1 MLLFSRCIFSGV
13 SHRKPNTC
21 YEDNPIFSSF
31 WRTKPYSLR
40 EGGVIRRFSV
50 LALASAGLLLA
61 ALAAA
66 LAAPPQ
72 IMAPHALLVE
82 AETGSILFEKAADD
96 LVAPASLAKLM
107 TVNVVF
113 DQLQLG
119 NISLDDEYV
128 ISVNAWRK
136 GGAPSHGSTMY
147 AALHSKVKVEDLL
160 KGVMIQSANDGCI
173 ALAEGIAGN
182 ESEFV
187 RMMNDRAREI
197 GLTRSTFTNVD
208 GLPDPKMRV
217 TPRDLAVMARYIV
230 LNYPDYYKWFGERE
244 FTWNKIRQQNRN
256 PLLGAIDGAD
266 GMKTGF
272 TNEAGYNL
280 VGSAVQS
287 GVRLIVVVTGLK
299 NPKDRADDAKKL
311 LDYGFKNFDSRVLFA
326 EGQTVA
332 AAKVYGGAQGSV
344 PVAAK
349 GTVKLMVP
357 RGVSDKI
364 VAKMVYTGP
373 VRAPVQEG
381 QAVGNLQVW
390 RGDAKVLEVPV
401 QASESVAAGSISR
414 RALDAASELVINLYR
429 SAVKRI

>member
-1 MLLFSRCIFSGV
+1 M
-13 SHRKPNTC
+13 
-21 YEDNPIFSSF
+21 
-31 WRTKPYSLR
+31 
-40 EGGVIRRFSV
+40 RRFSV
-50 LALASAGLLLA
+50 LALAAAGLFLA
-61 ALAAA
+61 SVAAA

-147 AALHSKVKVEDLL
+147 AALNSKVKIEDLL

-182 ESEFV
+182 EDEFV

-197 GLTRSTFTNVD
+197 GLTKSVFTNVD

-217 TPRDLAVMARYIV
+217 TPRELAVMARYIV

-280 VGSAVQS
+280 VGSAVQN

-332 AAKVYGGAQGSV
+332 EAKVYGGAQGSV

-349 GTVKLMVP
+349 GAIKLMVP

-381 QAVGNLQVW
+381 QAIGNLQVW

-401 QASESVAAGSISR
+401 QASESVAAGSLSR
-414 RALDAASELVINLYR
+414 RALDAVSELVINLFR
-429 SAVKRI
+429 SATKRI

>member
-1 MLLFSRCIFSGV
+1 MA
-13 SHRKPNTC
+13 
-21 YEDNPIFSSF
+21 
-31 WRTKPYSLR
+31 
-40 EGGVIRRFSV
+40 RFSV
-50 LALASAGLLLA
+50 LALPAAGLFLA
-61 ALAAA
+61 SVVAA

-119 NISLDDEYV
+119 NISLDDQYV

-136 GGAPSHGSTMY
+136 GGAPSGGSTMY

-182 ESEFV
+182 ETEFV

-197 GLTRSTFTNVD
+197 GLTKSIFTNVD

-217 TPRDLAVMARYIV
+217 TPRELAIVARHIV

-244 FTWNKIRQQNRN
+244 FTWNKIRQLNRN
-256 PLLGAIDGAD
+256 PLLGIIEGAD
-266 GMKTGF
+266 GLKTGF

-280 VGSAVQS
+280 VGSAVQN

-332 AAKVYGGAQGSV
+332 EAKVYGGAQGRV

-349 GTVKLMVP
+349 GAIKLMVP

-381 QAVGNLQVW
+381 QAIGNLQVW

-414 RALDAASELVINLYR
+414 RALDAASELVINLFR

>member
-1 MLLFSRCIFSGV
+1 
-13 SHRKPNTC
+13 
-21 YEDNPIFSSF
+21 
-31 WRTKPYSLR
+31 
-40 EGGVIRRFSV
+40 
-50 LALASAGLLLA
+50 
-61 ALAAA
+61 
-66 LAAPPQ
+66 
-72 IMAPHALLVE
+72 
-82 AETGSILFEKAADD
+82 
-96 LVAPASLAKLM
+96 VAPASLAKLM

-119 NISLDDEYV
+119 NINLDDEYV

-136 GGAPSHGSTMY
+136 GGAPSGGSTMY

-182 ESEFV
+182 EMEFV

-197 GLTRSTFTNVD
+197 GLTKSNFTNVD

-217 TPRDLAVMARYIV
+217 TPRELAVMARYIA

-244 FTWNKIRQQNRN
+244 FTWNKIRQLNRN

-280 VGSAVQS
+280 VGSAVQN

-332 AAKVYGGAQGSV
+332 EAKVYGGAQGRV

-349 GTVKLMVP
+349 GAIKLMVP

-381 QAVGNLQVW
+381 QAIGNLQVW

-414 RALDAASELVINLYR
+414 RALDAASELVINLFR

>member
-1 MLLFSRCIFSGV
+1 M
-13 SHRKPNTC
+13 
-21 YEDNPIFSSF
+21 
-31 WRTKPYSLR
+31 
-40 EGGVIRRFSV
+40 RRFGV
-50 LALASAGLLLA
+50 LPGAAAGMFLASIVA
-61 ALAAA
+61 ALAT
-66 LAAPPQ
+66 PPP
-72 IMAPHALLVE
+72 IMAPHALLIE
-82 AETGSILFEKAADD
+82 AETGSVLFEKLADD

-136 GGAPSHGSTMY
+136 GGAPSHGSTMF
-147 AALHSKVKVEDLL
+147 AALNSKVKVEDLL

-182 ESEFV
+182 EMEFV

-197 GLTRSTFTNVD
+197 GLIKSTFTNVD

-217 TPRDLAVMARYIV
+217 TPRELAVMARYIV

-244 FTWNKIRQQNRN
+244 FTWNKIRQLNRN
-256 PLLGAIDGAD
+256 P
-266 GMKTGF
+266 
-272 TNEAGYNL
+272 L
-280 VGSAVQS
+280 VGSAVQN

-332 AAKVYGGAQGSV
+332 EAKVYGGAQGRV

-349 GTVKLMVP
+349 GAVKLMVP

-381 QAVGNLQVW
+381 QAIGNLQVW

-414 RALDAASELVINLYR
+414 RALDAASELVINLFR

>member
-1 MLLFSRCIFSGV
+1 MRRLSVFSCAAAGMF
-13 SHRKPNTC
+13 
-21 YEDNPIFSSF
+21 
-31 WRTKPYSLR
+31 
-40 EGGVIRRFSV
+40 
-50 LALASAGLLLA
+50 LASIAV
-61 ALAAA
+61 A
-66 LAAPPQ
+66 LAAPPP
-72 IMAPHALLVE
+72 ILAPHALLVE
-82 AETGSILFEKAADD
+82 AETGSVLFEKQADD

-147 AALHSKVKVEDLL
+147 AALHSRVKVEDLL

-182 ESEFV
+182 ETEFV

-197 GLTRSTFTNVD
+197 GLTRSNFTNVA

-217 TPRDLAVMARYIV
+217 TPRELALIARHTA

-244 FTWNKIRQQNRN
+244 FTWNKIRQQSRN
-256 PLLGAIDGAD
+256 PLLGMVEGAD

-280 VGSAVQS
+280 VGSAVQN

-299 NPKDRADDAKKL
+299 NAKDRADDAKKL
-311 LDYGFKNFDSRVLFA
+311 LDYGFKNFEARILFA
-326 EGQTVA
+326 EGQNVA
-332 AAKVYGGAQGSV
+332 EAKVYGGAQGRV
-344 PVAAK
+344 AVAAK
-349 GTVKLMVP
+349 EQVKLMVP

-373 VRAPVQEG
+373 IRAPVQEG
-381 QAVGNLQVW
+381 QAIGNLQVW
-390 RGDAKVLEVPV
+390 RGDAKVLDVPV
-401 QASESVAAGSISR
+401 QASESVAAGSIAQR
-414 RALDAASELVINLYR
+414 TMDAASELVIKLFR
-429 SAVKRI
+429 SAAKRI

>member
-1 MLLFSRCIFSGV
+1 M
-13 SHRKPNTC
+13 
-21 YEDNPIFSSF
+21 
-31 WRTKPYSLR
+31 
-40 EGGVIRRFSV
+40 RRFGV
-50 LALASAGLLLA
+50 LPGAAAGMFLASIVA
-61 ALAAA
+61 ALAT
-66 LAAPPQ
+66 PPP
-72 IMAPHALLVE
+72 IMAPHALLIE
-82 AETGSILFEKAADD
+82 AETGSVLFEKLADD

-119 NISLDDEYV
+119 NVSLDDEFN

-136 GGAPSHGSTMY
+136 GGAPSRSSTMY
-147 AALHSKVKVEDLL
+147 AALNSKVRVEDLL

-182 ESEFV
+182 ETEFV

-197 GLTRSTFTNVD
+197 GLVKSYFTNVD

-217 TPRDLAVMARYIV
+217 TPRELAVMARYIV

-256 PLLGAIDGAD
+256 PLLGTVDGAD

-280 VGSAVQS
+280 VGSAVQN

-311 LDYGFKNFDSRVLFA
+311 LEYGFKSFDTKLLFA

-332 AAKVYGGAQGSV
+332 AAKVFGGAQGQ
-344 PVAAK
+344 VAVTAK
-349 GTVKLMVP
+349 GAVKLMVP

-381 QAVGNLQVW
+381 QAIGNLQVW

-401 QASESVAAGSISR
+401 QASESVAAGSISQ
-414 RALDAASELVINLYR
+414 RAIDAASELVIKLFR
-429 SAVKRI
+429 SAAKRI

>member
-1 MLLFSRCIFSGV
+1 M
-13 SHRKPNTC
+13 
-21 YEDNPIFSSF
+21 
-31 WRTKPYSLR
+31 
-40 EGGVIRRFSV
+40 
-50 LALASAGLLLA
+50 
-61 ALAAA
+61 ALAAAGLFLASVVVA

-119 NISLDDEYV
+119 NISLDDQYV

-136 GGAPSHGSTMY
+136 GGAPSGGSTMY

-160 KGVMIQSANDGCI
+160 KGIVIQSANDGCI

-182 ESEFV
+182 ETEFV

-197 GLTRSTFTNVD
+197 GLTKSIFTNVD

-217 TPRDLAVMARYIV
+217 TPRELAIVARHIV

-244 FTWNKIRQQNRN
+244 FTWNKIRQMNRN
-256 PLLGAIDGAD
+256 PLLGIIEGAD
-266 GMKTGF
+266 GLKTGF

-280 VGSAVQS
+280 VGSAVQN

-332 AAKVYGGAQGSV
+332 EAKVYGGAQGRV

-349 GTVKLMVP
+349 GAVKLMVP

-381 QAVGNLQVW
+381 QAIGNLQVW

-414 RALDAASELVINLYR
+414 RALDAASELVINLFR